1 MWRAARLVVDTGLH
15 GKGWSRAQAI
25 DYFGKYVA
33 MPIDFIGSEVDRYIG
48 VPGQALGYQI
58 GNLKFR
64 ELRARAE
71 LALGDGF
78 DLRAFNDALSSV
90 GAVSLTVLDKA
101 IGAWIEARR
110 PDAAAG

>member
-1 MWRAARLVVDTGLH
+1 
-15 GKGWSRAQAI
+15 
-25 DYFGKYVA
+25 
-33 MPIDFIGSEVDRYIG
+33 MPIDFIASEVDRYIG

-64 ELRARAE
+64 QLRARAE
-71 LALGDGF
+71 QDLGDGF

-101 IGAWIEARR
+101 ISAWIKAQR
-110 PDAAAG
+110 PDAAGG